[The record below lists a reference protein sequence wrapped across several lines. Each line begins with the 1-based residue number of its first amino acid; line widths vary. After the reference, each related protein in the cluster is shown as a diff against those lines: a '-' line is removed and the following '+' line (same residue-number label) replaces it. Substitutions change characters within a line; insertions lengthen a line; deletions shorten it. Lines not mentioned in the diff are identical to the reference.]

1 MDNDVLDAAPA
12 ADDLLSW
19 VGAFPW
25 LGQPAGRLETAW
37 SVRPVEAKGTDA
49 RHERLREIS
58 SLAMKQQWRWTV
70 GALFPDLP
78 SSLHIAGLGLTP
90 RASNVF
96 AREGVVTTDDIIE
109 LELSTILDWRNV
121 GVTTVADI
129 LYRLADV
136 SLTYSEALTVHEIPA
151 PVGDVPRQVGSR
163 PASWVAT
170 LYDDLNLLSGWF
182 YSVGLPNLQPLQNGA
197 IPSWAPERII
207 DAYKRIQSIRVSDIA
222 SSQTSRTLASIIS
235 DELSQMDDRSIAV
248 LCSRVFADEAETLDS
263 LGRRFAVTRERMRQ
277 IEVKARSILGDA
289 LSENELLKDSVN
301 AWVVLIGLVRSM
313 DDIVQ
318 LLPALGES
326 VPGINVPAWRVL
338 ERLSRAVE
346 VRDGWCAVPDVAS
359 VREATGSHLVTIVDD
374 YGVAGLQ
381 AAGAG
386 LGCDGESGDVTTRAW
401 LTYCGYVVEDEY
413 VLTRTS
419 SVNDYAA
426 AILSLHR
433 EALSAQELVDRF
445 VHPRSASSLRNALA
459 LDSRF
464 DRVDR
469 DLWALREWGL
479 QKYTNIRSLIIEQI
493 SENNGQVKLAD
504 LIHEISGKFSVSA
517 SSISAYASSA
527 PFEQRA
533 GVVRLAEG
541 DPEVRKRPHETRRLM
556 RRDNG
561 WAYRVVITK
570 EHHRGSGSVAP
581 RAIAGILDIA
591 HGETVQLS
599 SRLGPQA
606 VSWMGIQP
614 TFGTIRRFLL
624 EPHVAEG
631 TDAFLVINDDGSFNV
646 EPIKKLTGDPLSDVL
661 ALIGSPEDRNGISVR
676 TAVASAIGL
685 APDVPVS
692 SIIGAYTDRG
702 DSDVAELLL
711 KSRDC
716 LELEPSTT
724 RRSEGIPP
732 SVDDI
737 LDLL

>member
-1 MDNDVLDAAPA
+1 MQD
-12 ADDLLSW
+12 
-19 VGAFPW
+19 
-25 LGQPAGRLETAW
+25 
-37 SVRPVEAKGTDA
+37 K
-49 RHERLREIS
+49 
-58 SLAMKQQWRWTV
+58 WRWTV
-70 GALFPDLP
+70 GALFPTLP
-78 SSLHIAGLGLTP
+78 RGLSVAGLGLTP
-90 RASNVF
+90 RAANVLH
-96 AREGVVTTDDIIE
+96 REGVATARDLCE
-109 LELSTILDWRNV
+109 LELSTILHWRNV
-121 GVTTVADI
+121 GVTTIADM
-129 LYRLADV
+129 LYRLAYV
-136 SLTYSEALTVHEIPA
+136 SLFFADPGTICASPM
-151 PVGDVPRQVGSR
+151 SR
-163 PASWVAT
+163 ENASMQIGTISKTWVDG
-170 LYDDLNLLSGWF
+170 LQDDLTLLSRWF
-182 YSVGLPNLQPLQNGA
+182 YSVGLSDLQPLCNWTLPA
-197 IPSWAPERII
+197 WAPKLVT
-207 DAYKRIQSIRVSDIA
+207 DAYTRIQSLSVLEIIP
-222 SSQTSRTLASIIS
+222 SQHSRTVAEIIGDEIKKLDERSIIVLASR
-235 DELSQMDDRSIAV
+235 M
-248 LCSRVFADEAETLDS
+248 FADGADTLDS
-263 LGRRFAVTRERMRQ
+263 LGSRFSVTRERVRQ
-277 IEVKARSILGDA
+277 IETKARSVLDTMLAEHDLLSATVDA
-289 LSENELLKDSVN
+289 WAALVG
-301 AWVVLIGLVRSM
+301 LIRPM

-318 LLPALGES
+318 FLPALGES

-359 VREATGSHLVTIVDD
+359 VREVTGSHLVTIVDD

-445 VHPRSASSLRNALA
+445 IHPRSASSLRNALA

-464 DRVDR
+464 NRVDR

-493 SENNGQVKLAD
+493 SKNNGQVKLAD

-517 SSISAYASSA
+517 SSVSAYASSA

-631 TDAFLVINDDGSFNV
+631 SDAFLVINDDGSFNV
-646 EPIKKLTGDPLSDVL
+646 EPMKKLTGDPLSDVL

-702 DSDVAELLL
+702 DSDVAELLM

>member
-1 MDNDVLDAAPA
+1 MDNDVLDAEPGAGESQ
-12 ADDLLSW
+12 SW
-19 VGAFPW
+19 IDVFPW
-25 LGQPAGRLETAW
+25 LGQPPGRLETAW
-37 SVRPVEAKGTDA
+37 SVGPVEEEGTDA
-49 RHERLREIS
+49 REERLREIS
-58 SLAMKQQWRWTV
+58 SLAMKKQWSWTV
-70 GALFPDLP
+70 GALFPALP
-78 SSLHIAGLGLTP
+78 SGLDVGSIGLTP
-90 RASNVF
+90 RAANVF
-96 AREGVVTTDDIIE
+96 ARNGVVTTDDVRK

-121 GVTTVADI
+121 GLTTVADI
-129 LYRLADV
+129 IFRLADTSLAHAVPGQV
-136 SLTYSEALTVHEIPA
+136 SAVPGSTERIPPQVEQLPSGWVSSITNDLT
-151 PVGDVPRQVGSR
+151 
-163 PASWVAT
+163 
-170 LYDDLNLLSGWF
+170 LLSCWF
-182 YSVGLPNLQPLQNGA
+182 YSVGLSDLEPLRNGA
-197 IPSWAPERII
+197 MPSWAPERII

-222 SSQTSRTLASIIS
+222 SSPNSRTLASIVS
-235 DELSQMDDRSIAV
+235 DELAKMDDRSIAV

-263 LGRRFAVTRERMRQ
+263 LGRRFAVTRERVRQ
-277 IEVKARSILGDA
+277 IEVKARAILGDM
-289 LSENELLKDSVN
+289 LSETELLKDSVN
-301 AWVVLIGLVRSM
+301 AWVGLIGLIRPM
-313 DDIVQ
+313 DDILR
-318 LLPALGES
+318 LLPALGEP

-359 VREATGSHLVTIVDD
+359 VREATGSHIATIVDD
-374 YGVAGLQ
+374 YGVADLQ
-381 AAGAG
+381 AAAAG

-401 LTYCGYVVEDEY
+401 LTYCGYVVQDEY

-433 EALSAQELVDRF
+433 EALSAQKLADRF
-445 VHPRSASSLRNALA
+445 IHPRSASSLRNALA

-479 QKYTNIRSLIIEQI
+479 PKYTNIRSLITEQI
-493 SENNGQVKLAD
+493 SKNNGQAKLAD

-533 GVVRLAEG
+533 GLVRLAEG

-624 EPHVAEG
+624 EPQVAEG
-631 TDAFLVINDDGSFNV
+631 SDAFLVINDDGSFDV
-646 EPIKKLTGDPLSDVL
+646 ELMKKLTGDPLSDIL

-676 TAVASAIGL
+676 TAVASAVGL

-711 KSRDC
+711 ESRDC
-716 LELEPSTT
+716 LKLDPSTT
-724 RRSEGIPP
+724 RRSEGISP